1 MKILIT
7 GGCGFVGSNLAIF
20 LKKNLAN
27 ARISTLDN
35 LCRKGSLLNKKRLS
49 LHKIKNFR
57 LNIENLS
64 RIMKLPKFDLVID
77 CCAEPAIEN
86 SSKEPER
93 VFNTNLIGTFNILK
107 KLSKDKSKIIFLS
120 SSRVYAIT
128 KLRKLCGKFNYKK
141 KIKIKN
147 EINENFST
155 KGPKSLYGFT
165 KLASE
170 ELLREFSYLHN
181 VKYIINRFGVI
192 AGPWQ
197 FGKKNQG
204 FFTLWIA
211 RHLNKKNLKYIGF
224 GGYGNQVRDIIHI
237 NDVCEIILR
246 QIKKINSIYGET
258 FNIGGG
264 KNNSIS
270 LKELTNK
277 CELISGNKIK
287 FKKIRK
293 TSIFDIPY
301 YVTDNSKIF
310 KYFKWKPRNN
320 IENILTDIFL
330 WIKNNKSIRGYFKKI

>member
-27 ARISTLDN
+27 VKISSLDN
-35 LCRKGSLLNKKRLS
+35 LCRKGSLLNKERLDCYN
-49 LHKIKNFR
+49 IKNFK
-57 LNIENLS
+57 LNIENFS
-64 RIMKLPKFDLVID
+64 KIMRLPKFNLIID

-86 SSKEPER
+86 SMKEPDR

-107 KLSKDKSKIIFLS
+107 KSSKDKSKIIFLS
-120 SSRVYAIT
+120 SSRVYAISEL
-128 KLRKLCGKFNYKK
+128 KKLCGKFNYKK
-141 KIKIKN
+141 KLNIKN
-147 EINENFST
+147 KINENFST

-170 ELLREFSYLHN
+170 ELLREYSYLHN
-181 VKYIINRFGVI
+181 IKYIINRFGVI

-197 FGKKNQG
+197 FGKQDQG
-204 FFTLWIA
+204 FFTLWVA
-211 RHLNKKNLKYIGF
+211 RHFHKKNLKYIGF
-224 GGYGNQVRDIIHI
+224 GGHGNQVRDVIHI
-237 NDVCEIILR
+237 NDVCDIIIK
-246 QIKKINSIYGET
+246 QIKKINSIYNET

-264 KNNSIS
+264 VKNSIS

-277 CELISGNKIK
+277 CRLISGHKIK
-287 FKKIRK
+287 FKKIKK

-310 KYFKWKPRNN
+310 KYFKWRPRKSV
-320 IENILTDIFL
+320 ENILTDIYL
-330 WIKNNKSIRGYFKKI
+330 WLKNNKSVSEYFKKN